1 MNCSPGNYYIIFSS
15 FFSLTDLLL
24 ISKRKISSLDF
35 LNALLFCFYNSILSF
50 LFCCQH
56 HWTWG
61 LIAKWGW
68 NHLLERKHD
77 SQWSSQPLCSLPPV
91 PAWLT
96 VYAWE
101 KVKTIRKKVSMYLP
115 LILILWV
122 RAVFFFVS
130 YSIPFSVYESPPKS
144 FGKLP
149 LRWLEYFMVLFPS
162 WLSMSGS

>member
-1 MNCSPGNYYIIFSS
+1 MNCSPGNYYVIFSS
-15 FFSLTDLLL
+15 FFSLTDLL

-35 LNALLFCFYNSILSF
+35 LNALLSCFSNSILSF
-50 LFCCQH
+50 LFCCQY

-61 LIAKWGW
+61 LMANGGW

-77 SQWSSQPLCSLPPV
+77 FQWSSQPLCSLPPV

-101 KVKTIRKKVSMYLP
+101 KVKTIRKKVSMSLP

-122 RAVFFFVS
+122 RAVFFFFS
-130 YSIPFSVYESPPKS
+130 HSIPFSVYESPPKS
-144 FGKLP
+144 FSKLP